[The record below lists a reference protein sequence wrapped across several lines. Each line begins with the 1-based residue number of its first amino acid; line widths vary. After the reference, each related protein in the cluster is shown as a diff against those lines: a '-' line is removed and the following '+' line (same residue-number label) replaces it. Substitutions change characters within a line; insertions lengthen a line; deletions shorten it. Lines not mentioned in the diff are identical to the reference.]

1 MENAKPLRNGSIEV
15 LRYVCAVGIVWFHL
29 GGPVAWIGHSA
40 LLVFI
45 ILSVYFAMS
54 QAGNSW
60 GRTKTLKLW
69 AFWSAVYAAL
79 KVADA
84 IASGVPIA
92 SEFEWWMAFT
102 GPALPLWF
110 LPFIY
115 VANGLV
121 SRMREHWSEIVALPL
136 LTILCVAS
144 IPATGTPFTQWL
156 MGASGVFLGVAVYRG
171 PRHMAVMFVVLLP
184 LFLAGAGPFAM
195 HLLAL
200 AVSALALYRAPA
212 WSSLLA
218 NQLGAISLGVYVI
231 HHGAAAVLRGAGMPP
246 VWEIAAVVAL
256 STALALILRQVPVIR
271 RFA

>member
-1 MENAKPLRNGSIEV
+1 MENAKPARNGSIEV

-29 GGPVAWIGHSA
+29 GGPFAWVGHSA

-45 ILSVYFAMS
+45 ILSVYFAM
-54 QAGNSW
+54 AAPGNSW

-69 AFWSAVYAAL
+69 LFWSAVYAGL

-84 IASGVPIA
+84 VASGVPIA
-92 SEFEWWMAFT
+92 SEFDWWMAFT

-121 SRMREHWSEIVALPL
+121 SQMRGNPLEIIALPI
-136 LTILCVAS
+136 LTALCVAL
-144 IPATGTPFTQWL
+144 IPLSSTPLTQWL
-156 MGASGVFLGVAVYRG
+156 MGASGVFLGIAVYRG
-171 PRHMAVMFVVLLP
+171 ARHMAVMLVVLLP
-184 LFLAGAGPFAM
+184 LYLAGAGPFAM

-200 AVSALALYRAPA
+200 AVSALALYRAPI
-212 WSSLLA
+212 WSSMLA

-231 HHGAAAVLRGAGMPP
+231 HHGAAAMFREAVVPP
-246 VWEIAAVVAL
+246 VWEIAAVVVL
-256 STALALILRQVPVIR
+256 STAIAIALRMLPFAR
-271 RFA
+271 RFV